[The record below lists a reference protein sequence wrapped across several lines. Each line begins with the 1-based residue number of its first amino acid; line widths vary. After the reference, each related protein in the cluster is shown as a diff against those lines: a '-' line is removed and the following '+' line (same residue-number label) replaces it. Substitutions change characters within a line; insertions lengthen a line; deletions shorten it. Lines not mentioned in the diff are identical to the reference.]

1 MHIDLP
7 PVVEPQKP
15 SVEPEHEEQKTEE
28 TKPEKEKT
36 PQKKKKN
43 LTTNQKMIVAGIVLL
58 VVALFGSAHSI
69 GASDPVVADY
79 PDSGQVTLSDFQYDS
94 GKASAVVTNTGDN
107 IAETHPVLEMYAK
120 KPGAIFHE
128 AKVGECGVPPMKL
141 EIGQS
146 KKVSCDIDKSGFV
159 QRVTGRV

>member
-1 MHIDLP
+1 
-7 PVVEPQKP
+7 
-15 SVEPEHEEQKTEE
+15 
-28 TKPEKEKT
+28 
-36 PQKKKKN
+36 
-43 LTTNQKMIVAGIVLL
+43 MIVAGIVLL
-58 VVALFGSAHSI
+58 VVALFSSAHSI

-79 PDSGQVTLSDFQYDS
+79 PDSGQVTLSDFRYDS

-107 IAETHPVLEMYAK
+107 IAKTHPVLEMYAK

-141 EIGQS
+141 EIGES